1 MILCKF
7 TTPALI
13 CVQGQVVFFLTQGT
27 IGTKGLSTGRKRDM
41 HSKGKIRRRKNG
53 KSDLKLPGHICNKKR
68 NQNSF

>member
-27 IGTKGLSTGRKRDM
+27 TGTKGLSTGRKRDM
-41 HSKGKIRRRKNG
+41 HSKGKIRRRKMVRV
-53 KSDLKLPGHICNKKR
+53 I
-68 NQNSF
+68 